1 MILDEIFLVQ
11 IVITVLFTIVF
22 CFYDVREGFLPNKLN
37 FILAIF
43 GFLSN
48 LILTIITGNIKFI
61 FFSIISYSIT
71 YFITLML
78 WQLNVWGGGDV
89 KLFASIAAVI
99 PFGINTSF
107 FNISPLMSFYPFS
120 FTVMVNSILV
130 SFPFLM
136 CLLAYMIVKNNIFDE
151 NIEVFKGFLSYKSL
165 KILIDSSFNRHINV
179 SELKEG
185 MMINNYYFDSDYI
198 KELIES
204 DKKTNLKVFKSDH
217 DDSRYYFKTQTAG
230 GITKDDMYLLKIMN
244 AQEII
249 SNQISIKMGFP
260 YVPAIL
266 IGLIIAIFWGDLSML
281 ILKNIIFVI

>member
-11 IVITVLFTIVF
+11 IVITILFTIIF

-37 FILAIF
+37 FILMIF
-43 GFLSN
+43 GFVSN

-165 KILIDSSFNRHINV
+165 KILIDSSFNRHINI

-249 SNQISIKMGFP
+249 SNQISIKLGFP

-266 IGLIIAIFWGDLSML
+266 IGLIVAIFWGDLSML

>member
-37 FILAIF
+37 FILMIF
-43 GFLSN
+43 GFVSN

-165 KILIDSSFNRHINV
+165 KILIDSSFNRHINI

-185 MMINNYYFDSDYI
+185 MMINNYYFDSDYV

-230 GITKDDMYLLKIMN
+230 GITKDDMYLLNIMN

-249 SNQISIKMGFP
+249 SNQISIKLGFP

-266 IGLIIAIFWGDLSML
+266 IGLIVAIFWGDLSML